1 MGVSERSGEAADDLG
16 TLGALDVDVAACHE
30 GQAKKIQ
37 PMSDLRFGVETLSRA
52 SQAS

>member
-1 MGVSERSGEAADDLG
+1 MGTSERSDEAADDLG
-16 TLGALDVDVAACHE
+16 TLGALYVAACHE

-52 SQAS
+52 SQSL